1 MCRDDIMINHTHK
14 LHTADLSQVF
24 CESDRSD
31 ENDFVSSSVKKAHVD
46 DRDEHNGS
54 SIAKAKDTSRLD
66 LDASNISSMFE
77 ESSAESRDPVLS
89 ENTGSPKL
97 NTSITSPSKAKL
109 LTADLSQVC
118 CDNDWSMADEFEFA
132 SSSVKKAH
140 VDDREEHNDS
150 IIAKDISRLDLDVS
164 SMFEESSAESR
175 DPSASQSRH
184 AGTTNRCESSDISP
198 KLDTSRTSP
207 SRCLLRKR
215 CQPHH
220 KCLSM
225 NEALSSIM
233 KPPRYSSSNTRSIDS
248 SATKPL
254 LMRRNSMSSALSSS
268 FSPSKPRRNSADQWI
283 ASGVVFNNSVEV
295 YLFVSD

>member
-1 MCRDDIMINHTHK
+1 MKDLYDRFGQ
-14 LHTADLSQVF
+14 ADGTIVPTY
-24 CESDRSD
+24 
-31 ENDFVSSSVKKAHVD
+31 

-54 SIAKAKDTSRLD
+54 IIAKDISRLD
-66 LDASNISSMFE
+66 LDVSSMFE

-109 LTADLSQVC
+109 LTADLSQVF
-118 CDNDWSMADEFEFA
+118 CDNDWSMADENDFA
-132 SSSVKKAH
+132 SSSSVKKAH

-150 IIAKDISRLDLDVS
+150 IIAQDISRLDLDVS
-164 SMFEESSAESR
+164 SMFEESSAECR

-198 KLDTSRTSP
+198 KLNTSRTSP
-207 SRCLLRKR
+207 SRCLHRKR

-283 ASGVVFNNSVEV
+283 ASGVVFNSSVEV